1 MAAMDS
7 LSSSSEN
14 ESDSI
19 RDVQKFKKMRFGM
32 RMVNY
37 EIFMLYKKAM
47 IVADSDNESVCSA
60 TFSQPIFLLISSKS
74 L

>member
-19 RDVQKFKKMRFGM
+19 RDAQKFKKKRFGM
-32 RMVNY
+32 RLVNY
-37 EIFMLYKKAM
+37 EIFMLYKKGN
-47 IVADSDNESVCSA
+47 DSGR
-60 TFSQPIFLLISSKS
+60 F
-74 L
+74 